1 MILPD
6 AQSPGALEDVC
17 LRAIEGTP
25 ALLCVHQYFDCLR
38 QQGLPLPRSMS
49 KANVL
54 VYLASQLEPD
64 KRLGESAQA
73 GCWNWDHPAFNSS
86 RDFLRNF

>member
-1 MILPD
+1 
-6 AQSPGALEDVC
+6 
-17 LRAIEGTP
+17 
-25 ALLCVHQYFDCLR
+25 
-38 QQGLPLPRSMS
+38 MS

-73 GCWNWDHPAFNSS
+73 SYWNWDHPAFNSLK
-86 RDFLRNF
+86 DFLRNF